1 MTTKH
6 FKQLGYKFQEKNIWS
21 KNENSAKQFFLPYD
35 TPLAIVD
42 LQQLKRWFCNFFLQA
57 LLSIQAFLRP
67 FWLFKS
73 FLRMKVCPSQ
83 VTKFE
88 LQWES
93 TKGYVTNFKIQVNN
107 FRKVSFGYHLIKE
120 CEQKFYNIR
129 QCD

>member
-1 MTTKH
+1 MKILLNNFSYPTISYCGFATV
-6 FKQLGYKFQEKNIWS
+6 ETMI
-21 KNENSAKQFFLPYD
+21 
-35 TPLAIVD
+35 
-42 LQQLKRWFCNFFLQA
+42 LQFFLQA

-107 FRKVSFGYHLIKE
+107 FRKVSFGYHFIKE
-120 CEQKFYNIR
+120 YEQKF
-129 QCD
+129 